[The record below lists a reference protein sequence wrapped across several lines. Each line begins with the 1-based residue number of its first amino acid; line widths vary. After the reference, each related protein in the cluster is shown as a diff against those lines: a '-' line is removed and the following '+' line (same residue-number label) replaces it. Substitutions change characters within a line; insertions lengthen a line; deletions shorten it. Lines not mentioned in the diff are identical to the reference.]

1 VPLAFRVQDAQTPE
15 IGKRVKVWGQIVVER
30 SRSITESWAALAARP
45 RAASL
50 ALLMLCCAVYLPG
63 FVRLPAVDRTEIIY
77 AETTRDMVARGDW
90 TDPRYSDVV
99 HQYRPIG
106 TFWAQSASAWL
117 AGDALARDIRVY
129 RVPSLIAV
137 TLSVLALFW
146 LGSLLVGAEAA
157 LIAAALFAVAPLTVL
172 VSQLAIAEGLSL
184 LPATVAMLALLCL
197 YRNDRQE
204 GGEESPA
211 ASSSL
216 PLQGVRQLQVA
227 ASAATARLRDHAFS
241 LPTDRERAIALLFW
255 AALGLG
261 MLINALLVPIL
272 VLATLIAL
280 YVMDRDLSWLKR
292 LRPLTG
298 VPIALLI
305 AAPWLIV
312 RAHQDG
318 GVPFSGMSLREFLG
332 ALGGAQDMKLRAM
345 PGTFV
350 LALVLGFLPGTALL
364 GSAFARFWD
373 ARHQKLARFLL
384 AWVIG
389 YLVYL
394 EALSSKPGTYMVQ
407 TMFPALALAVASVVV
422 AANGSGRPPKWH
434 GFPWPIVLAVLPL
447 AIFAG
452 VFLFARQWPSGFEA
466 FLIGVI
472 TVLFVLSGRQG
483 REGGLRRWAATGVAA
498 LGLLAITLLG
508 FVLPS
513 IGEIWPAERL
523 ERAIAA
529 CPETEVGLVGFR
541 EPSSRFVLG
550 VPQSQQTVDAVVAG
564 IDGKL
569 PRLAIVEN
577 RWVSRIES
585 AARAQGKPSLPP
597 PSACV
602 SAYNVMRG
610 CPLHFRIYE
619 TRAAEPCAFPADLAC
634 SGNPEPTASRKA
646 GGCD

>member
-1 VPLAFRVQDAQTPE
+1 
-15 IGKRVKVWGQIVVER
+15 
-30 SRSITESWAALAARP
+30 
-45 RAASL
+45 
-50 ALLMLCCAVYLPG
+50 MLCCAVYLPG

-292 LRPLTG
+292 LRPLIG
-298 VPIALLI
+298 IPLALAI

-318 GVPFSGMSLREFLG
+318 TPFAGSSWHEFLG
-332 ALGGAQDMKLRAM
+332 ALGGAQDMKLRAY

-350 LALVLGFLPGTALL
+350 LALLLGFIPGTALL
-364 GSAFARFWD
+364 GTAAKRMWNARD
-373 ARHQKLARFLL
+373 QKLARFLL

-394 EALSSKPGTYMVQ
+394 EAISSKPGTYMVQ
-407 TMFPALALAVASVVV
+407 TMFPALALAVSMVVV
-422 AANGSGRPPKWH
+422 RENGAGKRPEWSVFSWPTAFAA
-434 GFPWPIVLAVLPL
+434 LPL
-447 AIFAG
+447 AIFAAIY
-452 VFLFARQWPSGFEA
+452 LFTGERPTPVQAV
-466 FLIGVI
+466 LIAVI
-472 TVLFVLSGRQG
+472 AALFILSAQQG
-483 REGGLRRWAATGVAA
+483 SEGQLRRWAATGIAA
-498 LGLLAITLLG
+498 LALFAVTLLG
-508 FVLPS
+508 SVLPS
-513 IGEIWPAERL
+513 ISRIWPAQEIA
-523 ERAIAA
+523 RAIAA
-529 CPETEVGLVGFR
+529 CPVSKIGLLGLR
-541 EPSSRFVLG
+541 EPSSRFVLA
-550 VPQSQQTVDAVVAG
+550 VPPKQQLLQNLASKDNAAGLLIIEDRWNAVMEKDLAASSRSP
-564 IDGKL
+564 L
-569 PRLAIVEN
+569 P
-577 RWVSRIES
+577 
-585 AARAQGKPSLPP
+585 QPSG
-597 PSACV
+597 CV

-610 CPLHFRIYE
+610 CPLHFRIYDMDAAKPCTLPPE
-619 TRAAEPCAFPADLAC
+619 YACGSARPPAEPETHGAC
-634 SGNPEPTASRKA
+634 
-646 GGCD
+646 D